1 MYYKELEL
9 DKLGFKSIDKIYR
22 NLSIERIVEEGLLNG
37 ETKMAMNGAT
47 MVDTGEYT
55 GRSPQDK
62 YFVVEPTSK
71 DKLWWGPVNAKVDL
85 SIFDELYDK
94 IIDSYLN
101 ALDDVF
107 KTISGCE
114 NGDISIDNLLKG
126 SVCHS
131 GFERLN

>member
-1 MYYKELEL
+1 MDYKRLEL
-9 DKLGFKSIDKIYR
+9 DKLGFKSLNKIYR

-71 DKLWWGPVNAKVDL
+71 DKLWWGSVAR
-85 SIFDELYDK
+85 K
-94 IIDSYLN
+94 IVSY
-101 ALDDVF
+101 
-107 KTISGCE
+107 
-114 NGDISIDNLLKG
+114 
-126 SVCHS
+126 
-131 GFERLN
+131 